1 MARETT
7 RGGSM
12 LERATAA
19 LRHAPATQNPRRP
32 ADPGAL
38 LAAVR
43 EVVYDWDLGDD
54 AIAWG
59 PSAAETLGACD
70 AAALA
75 TGAAFLDAVETPEEP
90 DARFAGTDAGTG
102 VAYRLRYHLRLID
115 GRRLAVEDTG
125 RWFAAPD
132 GRPTLAHG
140 VLRLEPAASADPR
153 ERDPRARLLDGLRD
167 PVAEAAR
174 ARRAA
179 TLLVFAPDEPL
190 DEAALY
196 DLATRVR
203 PVMRRREHAV
213 CYGDRL
219 AVLLASCP
227 ADQAALAAA
236 RLVAAASPVPIR
248 VGAACVPDHA
258 LDAATLLR
266 RAEDALARAR
276 AGAVRRVVVHDPAFN
291 DPAIPLPA
299 APRARASAL
308 DLLDALNDRRVVLV
322 HQPVVEA
329 GSRNPVFAEA
339 LVRLV
344 RPDGGLVAAREILP
358 AAERAGLTPL
368 LDARVLDLA
377 ADHLAAHP
385 GERLS
390 INVATATLAA
400 PDWLSTLAAHLGA
413 RPGIAARLVLE
424 IGEDAVGGGVKRSR
438 FEAMKAL
445 GVGLAVDGFGAG
457 GATLAQLAG
466 MPVDLLKI
474 DGAFV
479 QTLGRSPDDRLVVRG
494 LVDLAH
500 HLGVTTVA
508 EWVEDEATA
517 ALLAGWGVDYLQ
529 GEHIG
534 APALPARG
542 PVGLARAV

>member
-1 MARETT
+1 MARETA

-19 LRHAPATQNPRRP
+19 LRQAPAPKRPRRP

-38 LAAVR
+38 LVAVR
-43 EVVYDWDLGDD
+43 EVVYDWDLTDD

-59 PSAAETLGACD
+59 PSAAETLGSRD
-70 AAALA
+70 AAALV
-75 TGAAFLDAVETPEEP
+75 TGAAFSDAVETTDDL
-90 DARFAGTDAGTG
+90 DARFAGRDAGTG
-102 VAYRLRYHLRLID
+102 IAYRLRYHLRLID

-125 RWFAAPD
+125 RWFAGPD
-132 GRPTLAHG
+132 GRPVLAHG
-140 VLRLEPAASADPR
+140 VLRLEPAAPADPGA
-153 ERDPRARLLDGLRD
+153 RDPRARLLDGLRD
-167 PVAEAAR
+167 PVTEAAR

-190 DEAALY
+190 DEAALD
-196 DLATRVR
+196 DLAVRVR
-203 PVMRRREHAV
+203 PVMRRRERAV
-213 CYGDRL
+213 RYGDRL

-227 ADQAALAAA
+227 ADQAELAAA

-248 VGAACVPDHA
+248 VGAACVPEHA

-276 AGAVRRVVVHDPAFN
+276 AGATRRVVLHDPAVSPT
-291 DPAIPLPA
+291 PAE
-299 APRARASAL
+299 PRARASAL

-329 GSRNPVFAEA
+329 GSRQPVFAEA
-339 LVRLV
+339 LMRLV

-358 AAERAGLTPL
+358 AAERAGLMPL

-377 ADHLAAHP
+377 ADHLAARPH
-385 GERLS
+385 ERLS

-424 IGEDAVGGGVKRSR
+424 VREDAVAGGVPRSR

-445 GVGLAVDGFGAG
+445 GIGLAVDGFGTG
-457 GATLAQLAG
+457 GATLAHLAG

-479 QTLGRSPDDRLVVRG
+479 QTVNRSPDDRLVVRG

-534 APALPARG
+534 PPERVREGAPLRA
-542 PVGLARAV
+542 ARA